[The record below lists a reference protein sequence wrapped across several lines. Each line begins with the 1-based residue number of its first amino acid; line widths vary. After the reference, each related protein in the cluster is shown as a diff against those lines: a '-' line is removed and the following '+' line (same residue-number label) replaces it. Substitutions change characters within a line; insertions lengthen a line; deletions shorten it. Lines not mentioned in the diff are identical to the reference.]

1 METIPPMISIRW
13 KEKLP
18 ACISK
23 DGKVPARIP
32 PTVTLIFQR
41 VLKEKKIPA
50 INGGIF
56 LLIFFI
62 KKWRETRHF
71 WREKK
76 HWVVEN

>member
-50 INGGIF
+50 RIYTSCFYFDFYKGF
-56 LLIFFI
+56 
-62 KKWRETRHF
+62 
-71 WREKK
+71 
-76 HWVVEN
+76 

>member
-41 VLKEKKIPA
+41 VLKEKKFPPEYISPPFTF
-50 INGGIF
+50 I
-56 LLIFFI
+56 FI
-62 KKWRETRHF
+62 KGFKG
-71 WREKK
+71 EK
-76 HWVVEN
+76 NSRQNIYLLLLL

>member
-32 PTVTLIFQR
+32 PTVTLIFI
-41 VLKEKKIPA
+41 KDFEGEKNSRQNTSYCYFDFYK
-50 INGGIF
+50 GF
-56 LLIFFI
+56 
-62 KKWRETRHF
+62 
-71 WREKK
+71 
-76 HWVVEN
+76 